1 MIIILWA
8 FGIFLL
14 QSRDDFGPQAE
25 TRSTAEQKGHP
36 FPPTVGLG
44 RRLATSI
51 ISASHASVN
60 DESEARRGRP
70 GSGRPDDATANTL
83 VPQDGRI
90 GIRALVYTVQAR
102 ICTRFTVVGAIRQ
115 AGSAASTVNR
125 FYRRFDRL
133 SSV

>member
-14 QSRDDFGPQAE
+14 QSRYDFGPQAE
-25 TRSTAEQKGHP
+25 TRSTAEQKGPP
-36 FPPTVGLG
+36 FHRRWDWG

-70 GSGRPDDATANTL
+70 GSGRHDDATAKTL
-83 VPQDGRI
+83 VLQDGRI
-90 GIRALVYTVQAR
+90 RIRTLVYTVQAEYVHVLQSWER
-102 ICTRFTVVGAIRQ
+102 SGKRVRPRRRST
-115 AGSAASTVNR
+115 ASTGASTG
-125 FYRRFDRL
+125 FPA
-133 SSV
+133 